1 MVASKESVNM
11 FVYWEIFVCNN
22 ILELHYRGDT
32 YMSCKAVYCTKVF
45 LLVME
50 DLFVLKYRI
59 SHCRLIDRLYISSH
73 WNTMVLV
80 CHKKESISFF
90 IFRFVFLF
98 FIRFSRIFRRALCL
112 HLIFVCFSVI
122 YSYNDDISK
131 DFFKSFWELQI
142 DQRYKIHTMSLLK
155 SNQFNSACINIP
167 YENSIFRYLL
177 VFPFE

>member
-1 MVASKESVNM
+1 M
-11 FVYWEIFVCNN
+11 
-22 ILELHYRGDT
+22 L
-32 YMSCKAVYCTKVF
+32 CKAAYCTKVF
-45 LLVME
+45 LLVE

-59 SHCRLIDRLYISSH
+59 SHCRLIDRLYFSSH

-90 IFRFVFLF
+90 I
-98 FIRFSRIFRRALCL
+98 SLCL
-112 HLIFVCFSVI
+112 PILYKIFKNLYKSTCISLHLLFVCFSVI

-131 DFFKSFWELQI
+131 HFFKSFWELQI
-142 DQRYKIHTMSLLK
+142 DQWYKIYAISLLK